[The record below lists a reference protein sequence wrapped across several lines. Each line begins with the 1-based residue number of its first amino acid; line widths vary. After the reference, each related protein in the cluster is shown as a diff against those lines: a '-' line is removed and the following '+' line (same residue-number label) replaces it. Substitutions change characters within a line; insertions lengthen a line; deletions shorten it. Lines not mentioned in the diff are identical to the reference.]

1 MTYNNKQSIQEE
13 VSQFIK
19 EHSLPFRTNCPI
31 CGRTNTFSAALI
43 DGTILYNCFS
53 ASCGLRGRIN
63 YEYSLSDISSGR
75 SNRGNRVNNLFDY
88 NQRAPRTPIE
98 FCIEDYWL
106 NPLQNEKCLRF
117 MRYWK
122 LLDLYAK
129 RKIILYYDP
138 KQDRCVFILR
148 DHKGGLKGATGRA
161 LTYPNNRKW
170 HIYHRNDGCPFICS
184 LENTQARVAILV
196 EDCISAA
203 VCASCGLDSIGLLGT
218 SIPEATIQY
227 LLGYNT
233 LYIALDKDATTK
245 AIKLQKQLAPFCNT
259 KIIPISKDIKYFNNE
274 ELLELKKYCIEKKK
288 ENCNG

>member
-1 MTYNNKQSIQEE
+1 MTYSNKQSIQEE

-63 YEYSLSDISSGR
+63 YDRSLNDIRRDRIGSLTLSSFNAATR
-75 SNRGNRVNNLFDY
+75 
-88 NQRAPRTPIE
+88 PTE

-117 MRYWK
+117 MKYWK

-161 LTYPNNRKW
+161 LTFPNNRKW
-170 HIYHRNDGCPFICS
+170 HIYLRNDGCPFLCCRGEILS
-184 LENTQARVAILV
+184 EAILV

-203 VCASCGLDSIGLLGT
+203 TLANCGLDSIGLLGT

-227 LLGYNT
+227 LLGYST

-245 AIKLQKQLAPFCNT
+245 AIKLQKQLAPCCNT

-274 ELLELKKYCIEKKK
+274 ELSELKKYCTEKKK
-288 ENCNG
+288 ENCDG